1 MLDDEL
7 PIPVQVVTKIVTE
20 FELVQPLVLVPTTL
34 YEVDIFNVT
43 VIAELVALVFQVYVF
58 APLAVKVAVCPKH
71 TILALGVILI
81 VGKLLTVTDCTA
93 VFVLVQPAALVP
105 VNEQEAVAV
114 GENGTAFDTPP
125 VQVQVLAPLPL
136 TAVVKPEQI
145 TELVMLAVTVGT
157 GFTLIA
163 NV

>member
-105 VNEQEAVAV
+105 VNE
-114 GENGTAFDTPP
+114 
-125 VQVQVLAPLPL
+125 
-136 TAVVKPEQI
+136 
-145 TELVMLAVTVGT
+145 
-157 GFTLIA
+157 
-163 NV
+163 